1 MQRGTLILLF
11 QFVISMLTAQETLI
25 LSGFIGKASDEIV
38 LLQWTISSG
47 KTCNGTF
54 IQRSADT
61 VNFETIG
68 EIPGICGS
76 SETPVPYAYTDESP
90 IPNRVNYYRLELGG
104 QGYSR
109 ILAIPYFEY
118 GNTGSIVIPNPV
130 IAQAR
135 IYFENKTEKP
145 YLFSLFNY
153 SGNLIRQSKGNDSS
167 VLLDA
172 AGLSAGAYLY
182 SIQLPDRKPITGK
195 VIISK

>member
-1 MQRGTLILLF
+1 MHRGTLILLF
-11 QFVISMLTAQETLI
+11 TCFISLLQAQETLI
-25 LSGFIGKASDEIV
+25 LSGFIGKASDDAV

-76 SETPVPYAYTDESP
+76 SETPVPYTFTDESP
-90 IPNRVNYYRLELGG
+90 IPNQVNYYRLELGG

-130 IAQAR
+130 STQSR

-153 SGNLIRQSKGNDSS
+153 SGQLVRQSKGNDSS
-167 VLLDA
+167 VLLDVT
-172 AGLSAGAYLY
+172 GLSAGAYLY
-182 SIQLPDRKPITGK
+182 SIQLPDRKPINGK
-195 VIISK
+195 VIISR